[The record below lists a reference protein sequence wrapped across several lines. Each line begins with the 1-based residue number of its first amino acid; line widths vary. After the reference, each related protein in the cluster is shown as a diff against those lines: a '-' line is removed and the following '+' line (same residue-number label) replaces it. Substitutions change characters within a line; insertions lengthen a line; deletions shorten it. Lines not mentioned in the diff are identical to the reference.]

1 MITAP
6 SPAFW
11 SYEYSPYRCNDGRE
25 IPAFEVYDGHGDK
38 VFDTNEDTP
47 CEQQEQNAR
56 LAAAAPEMRLA
67 LLECIRLL
75 ADFDGETESDE
86 RSVYRQAV
94 AAIVTADGRRV

>member
-1 MITAP
+1 MMTAP

-25 IPAFEVYDGHGDK
+25 LPAFEVYDAQGDK

-47 CEQQEQNAR
+47 CELQEQNAR
-56 LAAAAPEMRLA
+56 LAAAAPEMRQA

-75 ADFDGETESDE
+75 ADFDGDGDSDE
-86 RSVYRQAV
+86 RAVYRQAV
-94 AAIVTADGRRV
+94 AAIAAADGRRV